1 MMKEWKKKQ
10 EEKEKEGSASNAII
24 DKMRQDN
31 AARARAQEIEE
42 SGNSSSLSAPKA
54 SQLKGGN
61 VEESYTTDEF
71 EESVSVSGSGSKKFE
86 RLFQGS
92 SAAKR
97 AEASKVSA

>member
-1 MMKEWKKKQ
+1 MMKEWKRKQ

-24 DKMRQDN
+24 DKMREAN
-31 AARARAQEIEE
+31 ARARAQEIEE

-97 AEASKVSA
+97 AEASKVTA

>member
-1 MMKEWKKKQ
+1 MMKEWKRKQ

-24 DKMRQDN
+24 DKMREAN
-31 AARARAQEIEE
+31 ARARAQEIEE
-42 SGNSSSLSAPKA
+42 SGNSSSLSAQKA

-71 EESVSVSGSGSKKFE
+71 EESVSVSGSGPKKFE

-97 AEASKVSA
+97 AEASKVTA

>member
-1 MMKEWKKKQ
+1 MMKEWKRKQ

-24 DKMRQDN
+24 DKMREAN
-31 AARARAQEIEE
+31 ARARAQEIEE

-97 AEASKVSA
+97 AEA

>member
-1 MMKEWKKKQ
+1 MMKEWKRKQ

-24 DKMRQDN
+24 DKMREAN
-31 AARARAQEIEE
+31 ARARAQEIEE

-86 RLFQGS
+86 KLFQGS

-97 AEASKVSA
+97 AEA